1 VATSGLM
8 TLRSVDVYGNDVKRG
23 LPPTVK
29 VLVVGRYLSAGMLRP
44 PEGPGTTHR
53 LDLPP
58 YKRPVSGCYLIG
70 GNSPRSQLFGAG
82 SGALRVI
89 RAC

>member
-1 VATSGLM
+1 MGCYLLEGCCGVPKARGRLIGLAF
-8 TLRSVDVYGNDVKRG
+8 
-23 LPPTVK
+23 LP
-29 VLVVGRYLSAGMLRP
+29 
-44 PEGPGTTHR
+44 H
-53 LDLPP
+53 
-58 YKRPVSGCYLIG
+58 KRPVSGCYLIG